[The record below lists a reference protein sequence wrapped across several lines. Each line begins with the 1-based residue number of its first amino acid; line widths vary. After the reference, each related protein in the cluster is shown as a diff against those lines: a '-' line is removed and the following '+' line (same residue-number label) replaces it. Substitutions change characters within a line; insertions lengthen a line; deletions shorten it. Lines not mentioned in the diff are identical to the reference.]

1 MVSWSFLQKV
11 TLRFIVLKILKY
23 TQKKMSKKND
33 FHFLKLFFKNE
44 NWTFIFVHF
53 GI

>member
-1 MVSWSFLQKV
+1 MVSGAFLRKV
-11 TLRFIVLKILKY
+11 VLPVIMRNRE
-23 TQKKMSKKND
+23 KKGRKKKRKKKG

-53 GI
+53 

>member
-1 MVSWSFLQKV
+1 MIIFTKSDITIYRV
-11 TLRFIVLKILKY
+11 KIFKIY
-23 TQKKMSKKND
+23 SKKNRKKND
-33 FHFLKLFFKNE
+33 FHFLKLFFLNE